1 MCMMGVAKNIPIA
14 LLIDE
19 KRRGLRE
26 TKHKAECFLEEHIVT
41 LVCIFM
47 IVKLYPSGTGG
58 E

>member
-1 MCMMGVAKNIPIA
+1 MMGVAKNIPIA